1 MQMTLLLS
9 LYSRRRKRRRCYLF
23 AYIATDGTVVVAE
36 LDHYK
41 KLYFFIS

>member
-1 MQMTLLLS
+1 

-23 AYIATDGTVVVAE
+23 AYIATDGTVVVAAWNAE

-41 KLYFFIS
+41 KTIYFYQLN